1 MDPRCTPVDAADANE
16 SPRFQVTKR
25 FLASAFGAVPAARN
39 SFRDKSETL
48 WGGLEPPDAFKAR
61 CMRNN
66 LQIDTFICE
75 TS

>member
-1 MDPRCTPVDAADANE
+1 MLSVSGARCDVAPWALCKRVYKMYSSGCQ

-48 WGGLEPPDAFKAR
+48 WGGLETLLHSKPDA
-61 CMRNN
+61 
-66 LQIDTFICE
+66 
-75 TS
+75 